1 MGFATVSNSLSIL
14 VIGALPSPSHHLWTT
29 NLVKG
34 LLRKSHHVHAVS
46 IYETKVKGTLG
57 QNLTYAVSI
66 CYKLKLYSK

>member
-14 VIGALPSPSHHLWTT
+14 VIEALPSPSHHLWTT

-34 LLRKSHHVHAVS
+34 LLRKGHHVHAVS
-46 IYETKVKGTLG
+46 IYETKVKDTLG

-66 CYKLKLYSK
+66 IFNT